1 MTMDNIRKKRLI
13 IGVSAA
19 VAIVALFFATE
30 RAKERDVPFEMV
42 NAESKLMESSRFG
55 VINRMSG
62 YDSVSIVLDDGSNI
76 VYNLLPLAQSD
87 RVVGRLRQG
96 DRISV
101 ELGNDGKPAYVA
113 NLSMLSGRWVEP
125 SPVDEGREQ
134 GIELELGGA
143 ATSINLRTIYYRTW
157 YLHQNKLSLY
167 YVTEGREKS
176 TDAEHDDYE
185 IVHLS
190 QDSLVLKGRDVKLM
204 YTRQKAK
211 HSSDEEVSDFANDDT
226 QDYSLLI
233 NEM

>member
-1 MTMDNIRKKRLI
+1 MNNYSVDQLHLLTLNV
-13 IGVSAA
+13 G
-19 VAIVALFFATE
+19 FASHHADWNWKHV
-30 RAKERDVPFEMV
+30 RSPF
-42 NAESKLMESSRFG
+42 AR
-55 VINRMSG
+55 
-62 YDSVSIVLDDGSNI
+62 
-76 VYNLLPLAQSD
+76 
-87 RVVGRLRQG
+87 
-96 DRISV
+96 
-101 ELGNDGKPAYVA
+101 
-113 NLSMLSGRWVEP
+113 
-125 SPVDEGREQ
+125 
-134 GIELELGGA
+134 
-143 ATSINLRTIYYRTW
+143 
-157 YLHQNKLSLY
+157 LY